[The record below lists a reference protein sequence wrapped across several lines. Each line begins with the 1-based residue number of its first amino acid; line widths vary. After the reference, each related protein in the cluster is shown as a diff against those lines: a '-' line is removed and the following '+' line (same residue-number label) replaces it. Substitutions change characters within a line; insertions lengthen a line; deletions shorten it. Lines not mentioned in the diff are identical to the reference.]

1 MIARYHR
8 RTIRVSQPHR
18 LFQRLRLPRLP
29 RLPALRPRRRR
40 DALQIRKRVRVIRL
54 RRMHPRQQRL
64 DQRPILR
71 LFVKQPELPPH
82 AREPVTLVTFPEPT
96 ERLVRQR
103 DRRLLLRM
111 QHRQQRLRQSREIP
125 LRDLRLI
132 PISVTPIAVDR
143 AKHRRRIIGLH
154 KRTRPVIDR
163 LTRERHVVRVHHPV
177 HKSDAHPLRDQSRL
191 SLDHRP
197 EQRERRILRARQ
209 LRIMPLQRIR
219 DERAQRRLV
228 PSRRHPLKRPHA
240 DVARRH
246 PRQHGARPRSVLPPD
261 LLARR
266 YDCETARRW
275 NPHRV
280 HRLANHIL
288 AQHRAERRAPVTT
301 PRIRGRP
308 RPLELHIPALTP
320 RRDLLTQQNRPP
332 IAQRR
337 EVPVLV
343 SRISLRERRRTRRQ
357 HVPRKNLR
365 RRPTRAL
372 RTRPRR
378 RVQPQLLRQ
387 FPIPHRHP
395 RRAHR
400 RRPHRH
406 VQQTGQLRIRMLQAP
421 ATPRAL
427 RKIMFGHP
435 RDSDDGARL
444 VKFRSSSDAHLARIF
459 STARSPFRPVHSLSR
474 P

>member
-8 RTIRVSQPHR
+8 RTSRASQPHR

-54 RRMHPRQQRL
+54 RRVHPRQQRL

-82 AREPVTLVTFPEPT
+82 AREPVTLITFPETT

-132 PISVTPIAVDR
+132 PISVAPVPVDR
-143 AKHRRRIIGLH
+143 AKHRRRIIRLH

-163 LTRERHVVRVHHPV
+163 LARERHVVRVHHAV

-191 SLDHRP
+191 PLNHRP
-197 EQRERRILRARQ
+197 EQRERRVLRARQ

-246 PRQHGARPRSVLPPD
+246 PRQHRPRPRSVLPPD

-266 YDCETARRW
+266 HDRETARRR

-280 HRLANHIL
+280 HRLANQIL
-288 AQHRAERRAPVTT
+288 AQHRAERRAPVTA
-301 PRIRGRP
+301 PRIRRRP
-308 RPLELHIPALTP
+308 RPFELHIPALTP

-332 IAQRR
+332 IPERR
-337 EVPVLV
+337 EVSVLV
-343 SRISLRERRRTRRQ
+343 SRISLRERHRTRRQ

-365 RRPTRAL
+365 RPTRAL

-378 RVQPQLLRQ
+378 RCQPQLLRQ
-387 FPIPHRHP
+387 FCVQHHNPRRPHR

-400 RRPHRH
+400 HM
-406 VQQTGQLRIRMLQAP
+406 QQSRQLRIRMLQAP
-421 ATPRAL
+421 ANPRAL

-444 VKFRSSSDAHLARIF
+444 VKFRSSSDAPLARTF